1 MPLWPAACPTSGRRA
16 FGTGMSVWPRNGSI
30 VQKEQV
36 DVVVIGGG
44 VVGLAVARALAII
57 GRSVLILERHG
68 HIGEENS
75 SRNSEVIH
83 AGIYYPRD
91 SQKAELC
98 VRGKHLLYEY
108 CRDFHVPHRR
118 CGKIIVATNGA
129 QLDALSAIHDKAIN
143 NGVTDLTPLG
153 QETIRLVEPE
163 IYGLEALSS
172 PSTGI
177 IDSHGLMVAYLTQ
190 AENHDATLICHSTVR
205 RGCVTKNGVE
215 LLVESGG
222 EEILLECRLVINSA
236 GLNAGRIASA
246 IDGLPDEAK
255 RTIHYARGNYFVPAG
270 RSPKFSRLIYPVPEK
285 GGLGVHVTV
294 DLGGQIRFG
303 PNVEWLETTDEDP
316 SFAVNDSERER
327 FETAIA
333 SYWPAVRESGLRPG
347 YAGVR
352 PKLFPQGEGDG
363 DFVIQ
368 GASETG
374 TPHWINLYGIESP
387 GLTASLAISEIVA
400 NLSKDSM

>member
-1 MPLWPAACPTSGRRA
+1 
-16 FGTGMSVWPRNGSI
+16 

-44 VVGLAVARALAII
+44 VVGLAVGRTLALE

-83 AGIYYPRD
+83 AGIYYPQG

-98 VRGKHLLYEY
+98 VRGKHLLYEF
-108 CRDFHVPHRR
+108 CKAFDVPHRR
-118 CGKIIVATNGA
+118 CGKIIVATSGD
-129 QLDALSAIHDKAIN
+129 QLDALSAIHDKAVN
-143 NGVTDLTPLG
+143 NGVRDLSPIG
-153 QETIRLVEPE
+153 QETIRLIEPD

-190 AENHDATLICHSTVR
+190 AENNGAALICHSTVR
-205 RGCVTKNGVE
+205 RGAVSGNGIE

-222 EEILLECRLVINSA
+222 EEIVLECRLVVNSA
-236 GLNAGRIASA
+236 GLNAGRVAGAVDGIAET
-246 IDGLPDEAK
+246 GR

-270 RSPKFSRLIYPVPEK
+270 KNPKFSRLIYPVPEK
-285 GGLGVHVTV
+285 GGLGVHVTI
-294 DLGGQIRFG
+294 DLGGQVRFG
-303 PNVEWLETTDEDP
+303 PNVEWLATTDKDP
-316 SFAVNDSERER
+316 SFEVNEAEQER

-333 SYWPAVRESGLRPG
+333 SYWPGVREAGLRPG

-352 PKLFPQGEGDG
+352 PKLLAQGEGEG
-363 DFVIQ
+363 DFLIQ
-368 GASETG
+368 GAAETG

-387 GLTASLAISEIVA
+387 GLTASLAIAERVA
-400 NLSKDSM
+400 ELAKQAQ